1 MQKVRPGGAI
11 AGIRGA
17 FRSTQGGR
25 HFNHHSIDHQ
35 WVSVFP
41 IVNFSVPPEGTFSP
55 PTISQLSQLISVWG
69 TEDISDK
76 LRDFFKA
83 IQLNYWFKTSSW
95 NLYVIVFYFF
105 IAFLIFVIINILYV
119 SYGFTKKKF
128 SFMLPVH
135 CLK

>member
-17 FRSTQGGR
+17 FRSSQGGR

-35 WVSVFP
+35 RVPVFP
-41 IVNFSVPPEGTFSP
+41 IVNFSVPPEGTYSL

-95 NLYVIVFYFF
+95 SLYVIVFYFF
-105 IAFLIFVIINILYV
+105 IAFLIFVIVNIFYV

-128 SFMLPVH
+128 SFMLPVY